1 MSASAIKIKDEDVY
15 DVIIVGAGISG
26 SYAAYL
32 LKKRCKN
39 IRILIIEGKDRVG
52 GNFGCFKRYLTL

>member
-1 MSASAIKIKDEDVY
+1 MYKIVENNKVY

-26 SYAAYL
+26 SNAAYI

-39 IRILIIEGKDRVG
+39 IRILILEAKGSCKNKIK
-52 GNFGCFKRYLTL
+52 

>member
-1 MSASAIKIKDEDVY
+1 MKIQQKKTSMDKIAENSTVY

-26 SYAAYL
+26 SNAAYI

-39 IRILIIEGKDRVG
+39 IKILILEAK
-52 GNFGCFKRYLTL
+52 GNNLAHF